1 MGNFKVKV
9 QVVKTDAAS
18 KKSAQG
24 GGFAA
29 KVVTK

>member
-1 MGNFKVKV
+1 MRNFKVKV

-18 KKSAQG
+18 TKTAQG
-24 GGFAA
+24 GGFAV

>member
-9 QVVKTDAAS
+9 QVQKTGAAS
-18 KKSAQG
+18 TQTAQG
-24 GGFAA
+24 GGFAV